1 MEQLVLKPLQH
12 NQEEHIG
19 MYFPYIGLLNKTVRT
34 IKDVRWTNT
43 HKCWY
48 VPLNKKKYEEI
59 VKAFKGKVTIDH
71 SALQKYLEEKKKK
84 EPPTLPPPP
93 LKKAATTPSADKKL
107 LAVNPVTKNTA
118 VVYKGGKIHAVNAHV
133 IPSMEQLLK
142 LKGYSPSTIRT
153 YLQEMTHLLG
163 MLNNIPADELTPEM
177 MKRYLVYCSEVMML
191 KENTLHSRINAMKFY
206 YEQVLHREK
215 FFWEIP
221 RPKKRLQLPKVLS
234 EGEMGRLFKSIE
246 NIKHKAIV
254 FTAYSAGLRVSE
266 VVNLK
271 IKDIDSGRMT
281 LFIENAKGKKDR
293 IVNLSPLLLDILRSY
308 LRQLKPKPL
317 HYIFEGDIPGEAY
330 SIRSA
335 QQIFQD
341 AKKKAGIKKE
351 ISFHGLRHSFAT
363 HLLEKGV
370 DIRYIK
376 DILGHF
382 DIKTTERYAH
392 VSRRMLVSIGSPLDD
407 LFSKGII

>member
-1 MEQLVLKPLQH
+1 
-12 NQEEHIG
+12 
-19 MYFPYIGLLNKTVRT
+19 MYFPNKGELNRAARK
-34 IKDVRWTNT
+34 IKKARWTRT

-48 VPLNKKKYEEI
+48 VPLSKEKYDEI
-59 VKAFKGKVTIDH
+59 VKAFKRIATIDQI
-71 SALQKYLEEKKKK
+71 ALHKYLAEKKEAKSK
-84 EPPTLPPPP
+84 QSQTIKQKIPGTSNVLPV
-93 LKKAATTPSADKKL
+93 LTAKLIIISSKLSTGVTTI
-107 LAVNPVTKNTA
+107 
-118 VVYKGGKIHAVNAHV
+118 YKGGKIHSVNAHV
-133 IPSMEQLLK
+133 LPAMEQHLK
-142 LKGYSPSTIRT
+142 LKAYSPSTIRT

-163 MLNNIPADELTPEM
+163 MLKNIPADDLTPEHL
-177 MKRYLVYCSEVMML
+177 KRYMLYCSQELKL
-191 KENTLHSRINAMKFY
+191 KENTLHSRINALKYY

-221 RPKKRLQLPKVLS
+221 RPKKAMQLPKILS
-234 EGEMGRLFKSIE
+234 EGEMGRIFKSIE

-266 VVNLK
+266 VVHLK
-271 IKDIDSGRMT
+271 IKDIDSSRMT
-281 LFIENAKGKKDR
+281 LFIEKAKGKKDR

-308 LRQLKPKPL
+308 IRLSKPKPKIYL
-317 HYIFEGDIPGEAY
+317 FEGDIPGEPY

-335 QQIFQD
+335 QQIFHD
-341 AKKKAGIKKE
+341 SKKRAGINKE

-382 DIKTTERYAH
+382 DIKTTERYTH
-392 VSRRMLVSIGSPLDD
+392 VSRRMLVNIVSPLDD